1 MIMTF
6 DYPDIFVIFSHYYF
20 DINNAQI
27 NLKLQHPLPPWATHM
42 LSVRAEWGILNLA
55 WPGWGI

>member
-1 MIMTF
+1 MIPLITRIF
-6 DYPDIFVIFSHYYF
+6 FVIFSHYYF

-27 NLKLQHPLPPWATHM
+27 NLKLQHPPPPLWATHM